1 MIELGSE
8 VEVYAKFEVTVLCV
22 MSAPFKNF
30 SPRRT
35 IQFLILKKHIRYT
48 YDTTSTTN
56 QTPFYFM
63 TFIYRRCSLLT
74 YDLCCQNSE
83 MKMLMVKMREEDC
96 VQFFSFVLQTES

>member
-1 MIELGSE
+1 MNLVIELRSE

-30 SPRRT
+30 SLRT

-48 YDTTSTTN
+48 YDTTSTTS
-56 QTPFYFM
+56 QTQFYFM

-83 MKMLMVKMREEDC
+83 MKMLMVKIREEDC
-96 VQFFSFVLQTES
+96 V